1 MQHCVPKHVAM
12 LESQYRA
19 LEDFI
24 LSARK
29 LLVLTGAGLSTESG
43 IPDYRSEGVGLYDR
57 TKHRPIQHMEF
68 MTDPQARRRYWAR
81 NYVGFPV
88 FISKVPNTAH
98 KVLAEMERFNQME
111 WLVTQNVDRLH
122 QKAGSSKVTELHG
135 TTNIVACQRCSY
147 VTDRESFQSYM
158 QNCNREFTAEIIN
171 VTPDADA
178 EIDIE
183 LIKMFNTPLCP
194 DCGSDLLKPQVV
206 FFGAN
211 VVQEKVQH
219 CYDKLHECDSILVA
233 GSSLQVMSGYRFLLE
248 ANRTQRPI
256 AILNIGGTRADH
268 LANVRVSARCGEF
281 FERFQTHNL

>member
-1 MQHCVPKHVAM
+1 MQHCVPKHAAL

-19 LEDFI
+19 LEEFI
-24 LSARK
+24 LSARR

-68 MTDPQARRRYWAR
+68 MTDSQARRRYWAR
-81 NYVGFPV
+81 NYIGFPV

-98 KVLAEMERFNQME
+98 KILAEMEKSHQID

-122 QKAGSSKVTELHG
+122 QKAGSNKVTELHG
-135 TTNIVACQRCSY
+135 TTNIVACQTCNY
-147 VTDRESFQSYM
+147 VTDRESFQRFMHTS
-158 QNCNREFTAEIIN
+158 NKEFTADIIN

-178 EIDIE
+178 EIDVE
-183 LIKMFNTPLCP
+183 LIKKFNTPLCP

-206 FFGAN
+206 FFGSN
-211 VVQEKVQH
+211 VVKEKVAH
-219 CYDKLHECDSILVA
+219 CYDKLHRCDKILVA

-248 ANRTQRPI
+248 ANRTQKPI
-256 AILNIGGTRADH
+256 AVLNIGETRGDH
-268 LANVRVSARCGEF
+268 LANVKVTARCGEF
-281 FERFQTHNL
+281 FERYKTLNL